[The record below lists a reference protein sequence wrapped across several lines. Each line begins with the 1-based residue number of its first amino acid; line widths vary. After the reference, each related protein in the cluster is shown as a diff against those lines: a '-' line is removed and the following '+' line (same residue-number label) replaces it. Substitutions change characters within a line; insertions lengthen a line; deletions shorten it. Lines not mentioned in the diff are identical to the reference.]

1 MRPLLVTALAGA
13 TSVWASAAAAQVTGP
28 AGGNQP
34 YDNYQPAVAIT
45 QIVTTQG
52 IFPCRDCPGAAAS
65 NSIATMRMF
74 AGNFGV
80 AGEPTANGQILP
92 IAQNTPLFALLGTS
106 YGGDGKTTF
115 ALPHLGGR
123 AIVGAGQGPGLS
135 NWDVG
140 QQGGEALTTL
150 SIANLPGHAHDLP
163 GGGATGVT
171 GGGAPVGNLMPSLA
185 MTYMIADDGAPFVG
199 AGVTPIL
206 GQVTAF
212 AGNFAPSGWLQANGQ
227 GLLIDEHD
235 ALFNLIGTT
244 YGGDGVTTFNL
255 PDLQGRVAVG
265 AGGGGFNTLG
275 QTGGEEETLFTLAN
289 MPGHDHSLPGG
300 GFTELAGGGQAFDNT
315 QPSLALN
322 YLIALQ
328 GIFPCR
334 NAEPGCSMPDTEP
347 FLGEIMLYAGGLIP
361 NGWALAHGQ
370 LLPIN
375 QNQALFAL
383 LGTNFG
389 GNGQTTFALPDFRGR
404 TALGTNDLF
413 PVGTYVGEQFTTLAL
428 NQMPEH
434 VHSLEQDPIPEPGT
448 WALMI
453 AGFGLAGAALRR
465 RRPIAA

>member
-1 MRPLLVTALAGA
+1 MRPLLVSALAGA
-13 TSVWASAAAAQVTGP
+13 AFLGAWPVAAQVTGP

-34 YDNYQPAVAIT
+34 FNNYQPAVAIT

-52 IFPCRDCPGAAAS
+52 IFPCRDCPGATAS
-65 NSIATMRMF
+65 NTIGTMRMF

-80 AGEPTANGQILP
+80 AGQPTANGQLIP
-92 IAQNTPLFALLGTS
+92 ISQNTALFSILGTQ

-115 ALPHLGGR
+115 ALPDLGGR

-135 NWDVG
+135 SWDVG

-150 SIANLPGHAHDLP
+150 TAANLPPYAHGLP

-171 GGGAPVGNLMPSLA
+171 GGSTPFGNLMPSTA
-185 MTYMIADDGAPFVG
+185 MTYMIADDGAPFAG

-206 GQVTAF
+206 GQIQAF

-227 GLLIDEHD
+227 NLLISEHE

-244 YGGDGVTTFNL
+244 YGGDGQTTFNL
-255 PDLQGRVAVG
+255 PDLQSRVAIG
-265 AGGGGFNTLG
+265 AGGGFQLG
-275 QTGGEEETLFTLAN
+275 ETGGDEETFLTLSQL
-289 MPGHDHSLPGG
+289 PSHLHDLPGG
-300 GFTELAGGGQAFDNT
+300 GFTDLTGGN
-315 QPSLALN
+315 QPFSNMQPYLGLN

-328 GIFPCR
+328 GLFPCR
-334 NAEPGCSMPDTEP
+334 DAGPGCSMPDTEP

-361 NGWALAHGQ
+361 NGWALANGQ

-389 GNGQTTFALPDFRGR
+389 GDGRTTFALPDFRGR
-404 TALGTNDLF
+404 TALGTNDAF
-413 PVGTYVGEQFTTLAL
+413 PVGTVVGQPFVTLTEA
-428 NQMPEH
+428 QMPEH
-434 VHSLEQDPIPEPGT
+434 VHALPGAAVPEPGT

-453 AGFGLAGAALRR
+453 AGFGLAGAAFRR
-465 RRPIAA
+465 RRAVAA

>member
-13 TSVWASAAAAQVTGP
+13 TFVWASTAAAQVTGP

-34 YDNYQPAVAIT
+34 FDNYQPAVAIT
-45 QIVTTQG
+45 QIVTDQG
-52 IFPCRDCPGAAAS
+52 IFPCRDCEEAVAS
-65 NSIATMRMF
+65 NTLATMRMF

-80 AGEPTANGQILP
+80 AGSPTANGQLLAIS
-92 IAQNTPLFALLGTS
+92 QNTALFSLLGTQ

-115 ALPHLGGR
+115 ALPDLGGR
-123 AIVGAGQGPGLS
+123 AIVGSGQGAGLS

-150 SIANLPGHAHDLP
+150 TGANLPQHAHGLP
-163 GGGATGVT
+163 GGGATGLT
-171 GGGAPVGNLMPSLA
+171 GGLTPFSNLMPTTA
-185 MTYMIADDGAPFVG
+185 MTYLIADDGAPFVG

-206 GQVTAF
+206 GQITAF

-227 GLLIDEHD
+227 NLLIDEHE

-244 YGGDGVTTFNL
+244 YGGDGQTTFAL

-265 AGGGGFNTLG
+265 AGGEFDLG
-275 QTGGEEETLFTLAN
+275 ETGGQEQTFLTLSQLPN
-289 MPGHDHSLPGG
+289 HIHGLPGG
-300 GFTELAGGGQAFDNT
+300 GFTDPAGGGQPFSNM
-315 QPSLALN
+315 QPYLGLN

-334 NAEPGCSMPDTEP
+334 IREIGCSMPDTEP
-347 FLGEIMLYAGGLIP
+347 FLGEIMLYAGGFIP

-389 GNGQTTFALPDFRGR
+389 GDGRTTFALPDFRGR
-404 TALGTNDLF
+404 TTLGTNDLF
-413 PVGTYVGEQFTTLAL
+413 PVGTYVGEAFTTLAL

-434 VHSLEQDPIPEPGT
+434 VHSLEEDAIPEPGT